1 MRAGGGSDPEPR
13 ENLGS
18 RGSGG
23 SRSLVLSALLSSSSP
38 PTGAQFHCKDP
49 AGGSAPVKTVVA
61 AEGPASCLP
70 RNVLSERERRKRISV
85 SCERLRALLPQ
96 FEGRREDMASVLEM
110 SVLFLR
116 FAGPAAPGGEQ
127 QAVVPPSEDVWWC
140 RWQEDVLQ
148 LALAR
153 QSSTGAL
160 GPGKG
165 APVTMSVS
173 PVGGV
178 LRGCGCKPLRAP
190 FVSAPSRQ
198 QDPPSCATT
207 GVDRGKAPTAGAEV
221 RGRPAAPPAPR
232 ERPPHRGGSPCLFL
246 GGTEAEV
253 WVVDTRLPP
262 ATWGSLLPDVAPS
275 QAHKEPLMLDP
286 CPAVTL
292 WTMAAGDGIPA
303 AWTCFPVP
311 WSPGATG
318 GETAFPLPGP
328 SGLAPRTPGPN
339 PSKVLR
345 APPAW
350 PPCSRQPAVPL
361 MSEEAESCLGQA
373 GPLAEGTD
381 QAVPP
386 GTRWVSGWH
395 VHHPALPV
403 PEGSAPHS
411 LTTRVCMPACDVED
425 GLSFPLTASPDWWLG
440 SLEGRGSGA
449 LAQAPARSSPP
460 DRTEPGF
467 LADPEPGS
475 QELPDGALEVWG
487 WDVGCTSL
495 ALRDEG
501 DGIFPDFLPY

>member
-1 MRAGGGSDPEPR
+1 MASQGPQPKAGVPQVPV
-13 ENLGS
+13 
-18 RGSGG
+18 SGG
-23 SRSLVLSALLSSSSP
+23 CSSSP

-165 APVTMSVS
+165 APVTM
-173 PVGGV
+173 
-178 LRGCGCKPLRAP
+178 
-190 FVSAPSRQ
+190 Q

-221 RGRPAAPPAPR
+221 RGRPAAP
-232 ERPPHRGGSPCLFL
+232 
-246 GGTEAEV
+246 
-253 WVVDTRLPP
+253 
-262 ATWGSLLPDVAPS
+262 
-275 QAHKEPLMLDP
+275 
-286 CPAVTL
+286 
-292 WTMAAGDGIPA
+292 
-303 AWTCFPVP
+303 
-311 WSPGATG
+311 
-318 GETAFPLPGP
+318 PGP

-386 GTRWVSGWH
+386 GTR
-395 VHHPALPV
+395 
-403 PEGSAPHS
+403 
-411 LTTRVCMPACDVED
+411 CMPACDVED